1 MAEHEKVNA
10 ATEETA
16 APLRILEQDVPLSRS
31 LIWRA
36 QRDFYA
42 TRALKVWT
50 EDQVPSYITN
60 NPFIADIY
68 AELIAAFLDDCGSL
82 KPAPPSRE
90 TPVRILELGAGTGK
104 FAYLLLR
111 RLTGLLKMRDLPL
124 DSFQYVMTEC
134 SESVLEDWHKNP
146 YLAEFVSQGMLHFG
160 TFSAG
165 LDRDQ
170 QPNAWIVNK
179 ARGTLIVIANYVF
192 DSLPQDAFAVDRGQ
206 LGEILVTT
214 SAEGDDHNL
223 RDLKFSFAKST
234 VSSNHYSDPCWTSI
248 LEQYQTSLP
257 AATVLFPTTTLTTLQ
272 RLSETSDGRMLVLA
286 ADKGISHEADLTFLQ
301 GEPTLEF
308 HASRQCFSQL
318 VNFDAIAKYFR
329 SKGGDALLPQ
339 KHFTSLNLCGFLQHL
354 SGEGFPATRR
364 AYHRAIDGCGP
375 DDLFAVMMWL
385 NDHLDQVPLDQA
397 ISLLRLTRWD
407 PTAFARLFPA
417 IARQA
422 RNAGPERNDLRD
434 AILKTWGNHYP
445 LFRQENILAFYCG
458 AVLLEMRFF
467 SEAYEMFRKS
477 QQLFEPSAATS
488 FNLGLCCQGMN
499 RLQEAMEF
507 MCEACSLDPGFEP
520 ARQSRL
526 KLEDQLSRM
535 KPDLRPVNPDDREFL
550 FRLYSSTR
558 SHEIA
563 PLGWPAAQQ
572 QVFLRMQFNAQ
583 QQWYQTVYAAAE
595 HQIIELAGQPIGRM
609 IVLRE
614 QGGWHLVDI
623 SLLSEH
629 RGHGI
634 GGGLMRS
641 LIHECATAGVIL
653 KLQVLKLNPALRLY
667 QRLGF
672 TITGEDQ
679 MYMQMQLDP
688 QAVSSKT

>member
-1 MAEHEKVNA
+1 MPEHESANPAINA
-10 ATEETA
+10 PAT
-16 APLRILEQDVPLSRS
+16 APRILEKDVPLSRS

-36 QRDFYA
+36 QRDFYS
-42 TRALKVWT
+42 TRALKAWT

-68 AELIAAFLDDCGSL
+68 AEVIAAFLDDCGSL

-90 TPVRILELGAGTGK
+90 TPLRILEIGAGTGK
-104 FAYLLLR
+104 FAYLFLR
-111 RLTGLLKMRDLPL
+111 RLVGLLKMRDLPL

-134 SESVLEDWHKNP
+134 SESLLEDWHRNS
-146 YLAEFVSQGMLHFG
+146 YLAQFVSEGMLHFG

-165 LDRDQ
+165 LENNH
-170 QPNAWIVNK
+170 QPNAWGANK
-179 ARGTLIVIANYVF
+179 ARGPLIVIANYVF

-206 LGEILVTT
+206 LYEILLTT
-214 SAEGDDHNL
+214 SGEGNGL
-223 RDLKFSFAKST
+223 NPGDLKFSFAKST
-234 VSSNHYSDPCWTSI
+234 VSSNHYSDPCWTGI
-248 LEQYQTSLP
+248 LEQYQTSLS
-257 AATVLFPTTTLTTLQ
+257 AATVLFPTTTLTTL
-272 RLSETSDGRMLVLA
+272 RHLSENSDGRMLVLA
-286 ADKGISHEADLTFLQ
+286 ADKGISHGADLASLQ

-318 VNFDAIAKYFR
+318 VNFDAIARYFR
-329 SKGGDALLPQ
+329 GKGGAALLPQ
-339 KHFTSLNLCGFLQHL
+339 KHFTTLNVCGFLQHH
-354 SGEGFPATRR
+354 SGEDFPATRR
-364 AYHRAIDGCGP
+364 AYHRAIDAFGP
-375 DDLFAVMMWL
+375 DDLFTVMMWL
-385 NDHLDQVPLDQA
+385 NDHLDQVPLSQA

-417 IARQA
+417 IVRQA
-422 RNAGPERNDLRD
+422 RNAGAERNDLHD
-434 AILKTWGNHYP
+434 AVLRTWENHYP
-445 LFRQENILAFYCG
+445 LSRPENILAFHCG
-458 AVLLEMRFF
+458 AVLLEMGFF

-499 RLQEAMEF
+499 RHQQALEF
-507 MCEACSLDPGFEP
+507 MREACSLDPGFEP

-535 KPDLRPVNPDDREFL
+535 KPTLRPVRLDDREFL

-558 SHEIA
+558 AHEIA

-572 QVFLRMQFNAQ
+572 EAFLRMQFNAQ
-583 QQWYQTVYAAAE
+583 QQWYQTAYAAAE

-634 GGGLMRS
+634 GGGLIRS
-641 LIHECATAGVIL
+641 LIQECATAGVIL

-672 TITGEDQ
+672 TFSGEDQ

-688 QAVSSKT
+688 QAASSQR